1 MTSAVVSR
9 AVRGMPEEESDEE
22 SSSSSNDDEH
32 AEQVKEVVRSGR
44 LELSNKECQRRFAN
58 KFINLFRSVASIR
71 EVDGTLVVYK
81 ERYDLTNA
89 REFRWHGYL
98 LLHPMFLDIVG
109 CGVTKFEVRFLPSRR
124 NPHDEDK
131 RVVDF
136 VVHRTQEDEFKHV
149 RLHPYRR
156 ATKAKHGGPK
166 LEAEPIFRFLPDWLG
181 KPTPGVAA
189 DNAHS
194 LVGYGK
200 ARQPLHVT
208 THHRDAAD
216 FLEFLKEERKA
227 NSDSIVDLTSGDMFP
242 WKAYF
247 RCYSTFQGVLSE
259 VPLLLY

>member
-1 MTSAVVSR
+1 MLFEDSEDRVS
-9 AVRGMPEEESDEE
+9 ST
-22 SSSSSNDDEH
+22 SNDDDGAQRVERIVQI
-32 AEQVKEVVRSGR
+32 ASEQPD
-44 LELSNKECQRRFAN
+44 KECQRRFAN
-58 KFINLFRSVASIR
+58 QFINIFRRTASLR
-71 EVDGTLVVYK
+71 EIDGSLVVYRD
-81 ERYDLTNA
+81 RYDVTDA
-89 REFRWHGYL
+89 RAFPWQGYL
-98 LLHPMFLDIVG
+98 LRHPMFFNIVG

-136 VVHRTQEDEFKHV
+136 VVRRTQEDEFKHV

-156 ATKAKHGGPK
+156 AVKGKDGSPR
-166 LEAEPIFRFLPDWLG
+166 LEAEPIFGFLSDWLG

-200 ARQPLHVT
+200 ARQPIHVT
-208 THHRDAAD
+208 IHHRDAAD
-216 FLEFLKEERKA
+216 FLEVLKEERKV

-247 RCYSTFQGVLSE
+247 RCYSKFQVVLYE
-259 VPLLLY
+259 VRLLLY